1 MTPDAVRDRRL
12 PAQHDPRD
20 PRDRVTPDD
29 LNVAP
34 ELLGAPLARPMQRLL
49 AIGIDITILAALSNF
64 GNFWLIA
71 GLALLALV
79 HLRDP
84 LAGRAP
90 SRKWLLWTVAAG
102 LLAFGAQQA
111 WVAGR
116 LVHED
121 RSDASEAAEDAIE
134 AAAEALTSAS
144 APAGVSTKGLVIEG
158 VASAVPVPTPL
169 QAAEAR
175 VAVLQAQLAEARK
188 PKSFNL
194 GERVMGWADEVGLG
208 LGWAILYFALLP
220 VCWNGQTIGKRLL
233 GLRVVEL
240 TGKPMTAM
248 RAFKR
253 YGGYAAGLATGMFG
267 FAQVLWDPNR
277 QAIQDKT
284 AHTVVIDLRRK
295 LADPLEPP
303 PSEEPR

>member
-1 MTPDAVRDRRL
+1 
-12 PAQHDPRD
+12 
-20 PRDRVTPDD
+20 
-29 LNVAP
+29 
-34 ELLGAPLARPMQRLL
+34 
-49 AIGIDITILAALSNF
+49 
-64 GNFWLIA
+64 
-71 GLALLALV
+71 
-79 HLRDP
+79 
-84 LAGRAP
+84 
-90 SRKWLLWTVAAG
+90 
-102 LLAFGAQQA
+102 
-111 WVAGR
+111 
-116 LVHED
+116 
-121 RSDASEAAEDAIE
+121 
-134 AAAEALTSAS
+134 
-144 APAGVSTKGLVIEG
+144 
-158 VASAVPVPTPL
+158 VPTPL

-175 VAVLQAQLAEARK
+175 IAALQAQLAEARK

-194 GERVMGWADEVGLG
+194 GERVKGWADEVGLG

-220 VCWNGQTIGKRLL
+220 VRWNGQTIGKRLL

-295 LADPLEPP
+295 LAGPGPCHPAPP
-303 PSEEPR
+303 PSTEELR

>member
-1 MTPDAVRDRRL
+1 VRDRSL
-12 PAQHDPRD
+12 PDAYD

-49 AIGIDITILAALSNF
+49 AIGIDVSILAALSNF

-90 SRKWLLWTVAAG
+90 QRKWFLWTVAAG

-111 WVAGR
+111 WVTGR
-116 LVHED
+116 LVHRD
-121 RSDASEAAEDAIE
+121 TGEDALE
-134 AAAEALTSAS
+134 AAAVALAAAS
-144 APAGVSTKGLVIEG
+144 APANGLVIEG
-158 VASAVPVPTPL
+158 VASAVPILTPL

-188 PKSFNL
+188 PRSFNL
-194 GERVMGWADEVGLG
+194 GERVMSWADEVGLG
-208 LGWAILYFALLP
+208 LGWAIVYFALLP
-220 VCWNGQTIGKRLL
+220 VRWNGQTIGKRLL

-253 YGGYAAGLATGMFG
+253 YGGYAAGIATGMFG

-295 LADPLEPP
+295 LAPPPTTLPP
-303 PSEEPR
+303 PSPEEPR

>member
-1 MTPDAVRDRRL
+1 MRDSSLPDVRN
-12 PAQHDPRD
+12 

-29 LNVAP
+29 FNVAP
-34 ELLGAPLARPMQRLL
+34 ELLGAPLARPMRRLFAM
-49 AIGIDITILAALSNF
+49 AIDVAILAALSNF

-71 GLALLALV
+71 GVALLALV

-84 LAGRAP
+84 LAVGAP
-90 SRKWLLWTVAAG
+90 QRRWLLWAAAAG
-102 LLAFGAQQA
+102 LFAFGVQQA
-111 WVAGR
+111 WVTGR
-116 LVHED
+116 LVHHE
-121 RSDASEAAEDAIE
+121 RSDAGEDTEEAIA
-134 AAAEALTSAS
+134 AAAEALAAASVPLNGFAIDRAAS
-144 APAGVSTKGLVIEG
+144 APAG
-158 VASAVPVPTPL
+158 PTRL
-169 QAAEAR
+169 QTAEAR
-175 VAVLQAQLAEARK
+175 IAVLQAQLAEARK

-208 LGWAILYFALLP
+208 LSWAILYFALLP
-220 VCWNGQTIGKRLL
+220 VRWNGQTIGKRLL

-253 YGGYAAGLATGMFG
+253 YGGYAAGVATGMFG
-267 FAQVLWDPNR
+267 FAQVFWDPNR

-295 LADPLEPP
+295 LAAPLLSATPP
-303 PSEEPR
+303 PSAEEPR

>member
-1 MTPDAVRDRRL
+1 VPPETS
-12 PAQHDPRD
+12 PAKYDPRD
-20 PRDRVTPDD
+20 WVSPDD

-49 AIGIDITILAALSNF
+49 AIGIDVTILAALSNF

-90 SRKWLLWTVAAG
+90 PRKWFLWAVAAG

-111 WVAGR
+111 WVTGR
-116 LVHED
+116 LVH
-121 RSDASEAAEDAIE
+121 RDAADAREAGAEVVDA
-134 AAAEALTSAS
+134 AAS
-144 APAGVSTKGLVIEG
+144 APPGPI
-158 VASAVPVPTPL
+158 PL

-175 VAVLQAQLAEARK
+175 IAGLQAQLAEARK
-188 PKSFNL
+188 PESFNL
-194 GERVMGWADEVGLG
+194 GDRVMSWADEVGLG

-220 VCWNGQTIGKRLL
+220 VRWNGQTIGKRLL

-253 YGGYAAGLATGMFG
+253 YGGYAAGLATGLFG
-267 FAQVLWDPNR
+267 FAQVFWDPNR

-295 LADPLEPP
+295 LADPPESP